1 MNYGMRQG
9 RRIEVE
15 TLDMPKVEKKKRKQW
30 AARWVKLPR
39 HWITALR
46 NTRSVHTY
54 QLAHTILIE
63 AYERGT
69 QELTLS
75 AETTGGMSRAT
86 KIRSAQELA
95 EFGLIRLK
103 LEGNKAVKITP
114 LL

>member
-1 MNYGMRQG
+1 MNYIMRHG

-15 TLDMPKVEKKKRKQW
+15 TINMPEVEKKKRKRW
-30 AARWVKLPR
+30 TARWVKLPR
-39 HWITALR
+39 YWITALR
-46 NTRSVHTY
+46 NTRSARTY
-54 QLAHTILIE
+54 ELAHIILIE

-75 AETTGGMSRAT
+75 ATTTRGMSRAT

-103 LEGNKAVKITP
+103 LEDRKALKITP